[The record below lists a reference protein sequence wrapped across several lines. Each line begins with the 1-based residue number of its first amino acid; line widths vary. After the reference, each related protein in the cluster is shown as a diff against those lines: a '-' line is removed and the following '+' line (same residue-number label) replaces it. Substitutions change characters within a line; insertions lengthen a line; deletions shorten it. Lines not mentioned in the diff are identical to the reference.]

1 MMMTVWLYNF
11 ALFEHCVFHI
21 DECTCM

>member
-11 ALFEHCVFHI
+11 ALFKHCVFHI

>member
-1 MMMTVWLYNF
+1 MTVWLYNF